1 MTGAGASTLRRWA
14 ARAQIFL
21 AYFLT
26 MASSALVFQ
35 WGVDLF
41 SLFQPMSK
49 AEQFEVPGV
58 ARSEVYEMEPW
69 LKVLGHLFLGGMLL
83 AFALYAAWGTREFVR
98 AWSGRRSLDD
108 YLWSAGPAL
117 FGFWVL
123 SLLAFIAA
131 MSIGFGILGGISYG
145 MD

>member
-1 MTGAGASTLRRWA
+1 MTGARASILRRWVA
-14 ARAQIFL
+14 KVQILL
-21 AYFLT
+21 AYVLT

-35 WGVDLF
+35 WGVDMF

-49 AEQFEVPGV
+49 AEQFEVPGI

-69 LKVLGHLFLGGMLL
+69 LKVLGHLYLGSMLL

-98 AWSGRRSLDD
+98 AWSGRRTVDD

-123 SLLAFIAA
+123 ALLAFIAA
-131 MSIGFGILGGISYG
+131 IALGMGAIGGISYG